1 MLYIFDLDGTVVD
14 SSHRHGD
21 GTLDDWRRLN
31 TPKNIARDKELPL
44 ADTMRDAIQLSLT
57 DEQVRVWICT
67 SRIMGGA
74 DLVWLRTHYLIP
86 NLILS
91 RKPSQDNVPA
101 GQFKREQLDLEIF
114 ERMVKG
120 SKKYRSLA
128 HFKQRYSHE
137 IWDDDKNVI
146 TALRAKGYT
155 VNDATISNQAIKR
168 GIQ

>member
-1 MLYIFDLDGTVVD
+1 MLYIFDLDGTVID
-14 SSHRHGD
+14 SSHRQGN
-21 GTLDDWRRLN
+21 GTLEDWRRLN
-31 TPKNIARDKELPL
+31 TPKNIARDTELPL

-57 DEQVRVWICT
+57 DESVRVWVCT

-74 DLVWLRTHYLIP
+74 DLAWLRLHYLIP

-101 GQFKREQLDLEIF
+101 GQFKREKLDQAIF
-114 ERMVKG
+114 ERMVTKG
-120 SKKYRSLA
+120 KYRSLA
-128 HFKQRYSHE
+128 HFKSAFSHE

-155 VNDATISNQAIKR
+155 VSDATLSNQAIKR